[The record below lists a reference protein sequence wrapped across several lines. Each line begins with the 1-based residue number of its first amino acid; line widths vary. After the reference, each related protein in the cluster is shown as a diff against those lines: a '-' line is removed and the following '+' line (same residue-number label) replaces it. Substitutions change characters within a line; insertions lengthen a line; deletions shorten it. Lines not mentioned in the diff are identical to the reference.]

1 MRTIPVDSALYQ
13 SIIEFI
19 HSFKKK
25 KVAMIYTNDPSGN
38 SGYFRVNKLCN
49 QKNIA
54 LLDIQD
60 SENMPDIGNLDGI
73 NTVISN
79 MYMEELFDTWKR
91 FPKIPE
97 KKYVTMVIS
106 EADFELNGFKEVL
119 NNKTNVVIASL
130 FSEINDICKEL
141 ESKFGNT
148 LPPLGKGYYDVV
160 VSLVEGWKKC
170 GNTYNFTKFISSKF
184 TGTTGKVLFDSNGD
198 IIGVMGISRLLLGN
212 NRYPVI
218 SQFENNTIRFV
229 SNSNITSLAN
239 TQNKQKRKVRFS
251 FDQKIKQIDKKNIS
265 DMEESTYHSEES
277 ITSIKELQET
287 IDYGNTKSVLEL
299 NKHYDNNRQIQN
311 SLKHN
316 ILYPLKKE
324 LIINKH
330 QEREENIQ
338 YQEELLR
345 LERKAIK
352 LAKEIVKGSCLERY
366 LNSINCHCKHYE
378 EEKVLEKLREMN
390 LDSVIEKIQL
400 INN

>member
-1 MRTIPVDSALYQ
+1 
-13 SIIEFI
+13 
-19 HSFKKK
+19 
-25 KVAMIYTNDPSGN
+25 
-38 SGYFRVNKLCN
+38 
-49 QKNIA
+49 
-54 LLDIQD
+54 
-60 SENMPDIGNLDGI
+60 
-73 NTVISN
+73 
-79 MYMEELFDTWKR
+79 
-91 FPKIPE
+91 
-97 KKYVTMVIS
+97 
-106 EADFELNGFKEVL
+106 
-119 NNKTNVVIASL
+119 
-130 FSEINDICKEL
+130 
-141 ESKFGNT
+141 
-148 LPPLGKGYYDVV
+148 
-160 VSLVEGWKKC
+160 
-170 GNTYNFTKFISSKF
+170 
-184 TGTTGKVLFDSNGD
+184 
-198 IIGVMGISRLLLGN
+198 
-212 NRYPVI
+212 
-218 SQFENNTIRFV
+218 
-229 SNSNITSLAN
+229 
-239 TQNKQKRKVRFS
+239 
-251 FDQKIKQIDKKNIS
+251 
-265 DMEESTYHSEES
+265 MEESTYHSEES